1 MRSIYWARS
10 DLRIHDNLVLN
21 KFCEL
26 SAMGLVVWCP
36 TASYLRAEQNRKQ
49 FVDESLSVFS
59 DQLKNHGLSLSIK
72 NKKMPEVLQDLITKH
87 KIDHIFW
94 TKEFAT
100 EELNEENAVA
110 NICKQNGIVFTAL
123 DQNTLIHPSD
133 LPFQIDNM
141 PFVFTDFRKNVEQK
155 LLISDLQFVCKSWPK
170 AIFDESNVS
179 VNNDKKS
186 IFPAGELAGL
196 ERLDQYFWKTDSIQ
210 TYKKTR
216 NGMLNQN
223 DSSKFSAWLN
233 LGCLSPRLI
242 YQQLK
247 QYESTIIVNDS
258 TYWLFFE
265 LLWRDY
271 FKFFSRKFG
280 QKIFLEKGVAVS
292 KKTNTNYDLVLF
304 EKWCKGCTDEKFIN
318 ANMNELN
325 HTGWMSNRGRQNVA
339 SYLIHDLNLP
349 WTWGAAYFEKKLI
362 DYDSD
367 LNWGNW
373 LYLSGNGSDPRAR
386 KFNIEKQA
394 AQYDP
399 DGLYQKKWL

>member
-1 MRSIYWARS
+1 
-10 DLRIHDNLVLN
+10 
-21 KFCEL
+21 
-26 SAMGLVVWCP
+26 
-36 TASYLRAEQNRKQ
+36 
-49 FVDESLSVFS
+49 
-59 DQLKNHGLSLSIK
+59 
-72 NKKMPEVLQDLITKH
+72 MPEITQDLITNY
-87 KIDHIFW
+87 KIDHVFW

-100 EELNEENAVA
+100 EEVNEENTVA
-110 NICKQNGIVFTAL
+110 NICKQNEILFTAL

-133 LPFQIDNM
+133 LPFQLKEM
-141 PFVFTDFRKNVEQK
+141 PFVFTDFRKSVEQK
-155 LLISDLQFVCKSWPK
+155 LLVNNPQMVTKTWPK
-170 AIFDESNVS
+170 PIFAESDVS
-179 VNNDKKS
+179 VNNYQKS
-186 IFPAGELAGL
+186 IFSAGEFGGL
-196 ERLDQYFWKTDSIQ
+196 ERLDQYLWKTDSIQ

-242 YQQLK
+242 YEQLRR
-247 QYESTIIVNDS
+247 YELEIIVNES
-258 TYWLFFE
+258 TYWLLFE

-271 FKFFSRKFG
+271 FKFFSRKYG
-280 QKIFLEKGVAVS
+280 QKIFLEKGITAN

-325 HTGWMSNRGRQNVA
+325 QTGWMSNRGRQNVA

-349 WTWGAAYFEKKLI
+349 WVWGADYFEKKLI
-362 DYDSD
+362 DYDPD

-394 AQYDP
+394 AQYDS
-399 DGLYQKKWL
+399 DDLYQKKWL